1 MANRFIRNPNKEEFE
16 KGNYL
21 IYTNDRTK
29 IHWDEDKFV
38 PVPVK
43 AGDALLIDGLVVHKS
58 SANLSPKS
66 RHIYTFHVYESDN
79 TEFSKEN
86 W

>member
-1 MANRFIRNPNKEEFE
+1 MTRYIRNPNTEEFD
-16 KGNYL
+16 KGEYL
-21 IYTNDRTK
+21 IYTNGPPK
-29 IHWDEDKFV
+29 YKFEESQFQ

-43 AGDALLIDGLVVHKS
+43 AGDAVLIDALVAHKS

-66 RHIYTFHVYESDN
+66 RHVYTFNVYDSHDSK
-79 TEFSKEN
+79 FSKEN